1 MSHTISDNTLNPI
14 QLHLLKMFAF
24 NKQVE
29 NLAELKALLVEF
41 YRQKVDEES
50 DKIWNEKELTNNKME
65 ELLRFQKRTSYE

>member
-1 MSHTISDNTLNPI
+1 MNHPVSDNPLNPI

-29 NLAELKALLVEF
+29 NLTELKALLVEF

-50 DKIWNEKELTNNKME
+50 DKIWDEKELTNDKME
-65 ELLRFQKRTSYE
+65 ELLRSHKRTPYK